1 MSRFL
6 CTSFV
11 RLVLGYVVVWTML
24 LAAVGQAQWDAPPS
38 YYSGVTGIG
47 ATLKNSLRTTMS
59 SGHILRNYGSF
70 RYSSA
75 IVDQDPNNASRIL
88 LVYNR
93 ASVPSVWD
101 AGSTWNREHL
111 WPQSRQ
117 PGEASNSTTGA
128 LADPFALRPANPGI
142 NSSRSN
148 KPFGFDATTGS
159 YGSQG
164 SYYFPGDADKGDV
177 ARSLFYMDTRWS
189 GSGLSLTDSFPSGN
203 QMGDLSSL
211 IAWHY
216 LDVPDEF
223 ERRRNHTIYSSS
235 YNPSYYT
242 NNRNAYIDHPE
253 FLWSIYMNQENNSQ
267 ITIGGGTSGGNGA
280 SSLDLGTSSVIVGAA
295 IPAPQ
300 AVTLNKGGTD
310 GTYYSVTESGDAT
323 SSVEGRYNA
332 FRTAATDSAIIQVGL
347 DGVTA
352 TAGPLSGTVTID
364 NLDITDQG
372 GAGVGANDADD
383 TITVGL
389 NVLDHAIPSF
399 TGTSTLSTLT
409 YDFGSVSLGSL
420 ATAELDLF
428 NLVDTAG
435 YTAGLNLYSLIGSGD
450 TSILTTNLAPFAG
463 LSAGASTSFDINFD
477 TSTIGEFSA
486 SYTLSFSDEDLP
498 GAIALSDL
506 TLNLAGVVDDGGLAG
521 DFDMDEDIDAADID
535 LLAANQGS
543 VPPID
548 PKFDLNS
555 DDTADFVTNGNK
567 DNPLLISDSDEWIRG
582 IVGSEYGDLNLDGAV
597 NALDLSTLVGK
608 LGTTG
613 GWADGNVS
621 GDSAVNSIDLSLL
634 VSNLGYTNG
643 GGSSTNVPE
652 PSTIALM
659 LLAAATSAMAIN
671 RRSR

>member
-1 MSRFL
+1 
-6 CTSFV
+6 
-11 RLVLGYVVVWTML
+11 
-24 LAAVGQAQWDAPPS
+24 
-38 YYSGVTGIG
+38 
-47 ATLKNSLRTTMS
+47 
-59 SGHILRNYGSF
+59 
-70 RYSSA
+70 
-75 IVDQDPNNASRIL
+75 
-88 LVYNR
+88 
-93 ASVPSVWD
+93 
-101 AGSTWNREHL
+101 
-111 WPQSRQ
+111 
-117 PGEASNSTTGA
+117 
-128 LADPFALRPANPGI
+128 
-142 NSSRSN
+142 
-148 KPFGFDATTGS
+148 
-159 YGSQG
+159 
-164 SYYFPGDADKGDV
+164 
-177 ARSLFYMDTRWS
+177 
-189 GSGLSLTDSFPSGN
+189 
-203 QMGDLSSL
+203 
-211 IAWHY
+211 
-216 LDVPDEF
+216 
-223 ERRRNHTIYSSS
+223 
-235 YNPSYYT
+235 
-242 NNRNAYIDHPE
+242 
-253 FLWSIYMNQENNSQ
+253 
-267 ITIGGGTSGGNGA
+267 
-280 SSLDLGTSSVIVGAA
+280 
-295 IPAPQ
+295 
-300 AVTLNKGGTD
+300 
-310 GTYYSVTESGDAT
+310 VTESGDAT